1 MLAQNNR
8 LANTEYLL
16 AFQFVLKSYS
26 KNNNNNNN
34 NNNLMIL
41 RLVCSTFNNLVLN
54 NISRLN
60 IRCSYEHDC
69 CKILRR
75 SIRTMLNLTCINLEI
90 YHNHEMRTEY
100 GHYIKVT
107 KSNLT
112 KFLQSIVNNLPKL
125 TSLGIRYG
133 SNSVEDVNTELLA
146 NSIATLTALNSL
158 SLDVP
163 ANGIVKLTTLK
174 STSLKVPEPQAYKL
188 VPILDKLPYLK
199 SLKIQCESIIPLL
212 VQTLANT
219 NMNLTKLDLSHNK
232 IGDSEIALLVPG
244 LTKQTDL
251 VSLILANNLI
261 TDAGMELLGP
271 IICQMTKLT
280 SINIKCNKISSL
292 FTMASFVFSLNK
304 HKLQNLTDINLGSNC
319 VSDYGYI
326 SLLGTLAEQTNLT
339 SLGLDGCCFVSMC
352 NFYGRKKLERVF
364 NKLPNLKCLSLANN
378 KLKLGV
384 PSLAKLTNLMSLDLS
399 NNDLGS
405 DEISLLAPSLIR
417 MTNMTS
423 LNIESNPIEGLA
435 GAQSLIPI
443 LRGMGDLKFLKI
455 DGFHLGAEGEALLL
469 DVFRTMPELRYAF

>member
-1 MLAQNNR
+1 MLEQ
-8 LANTEYLL
+8 
-16 AFQFVLKSYS
+16 AFQFVIKFCS
-26 KNNNNNNN
+26 NNNNTN

-54 NISRLN
+54 NILRLN
-60 IRCSYEHDC
+60 IRCSYERDC

-75 SIRTMLNLTCINLEI
+75 SIRMMSNLTCLNLEI
-90 YHNHEMRTEY
+90 YHNYEMRAEY

-107 KSNLT
+107 ESNLT
-112 KFLQSIVNNLPKL
+112 EFLHSIVNNLPKL

-146 NSIATLTALNSL
+146 NSIATLTALKSL

-163 ANGIVKLTTLK
+163 TNGIVKLTTLK

-188 VPILDKLPYLK
+188 VPILDKLSYLK
-199 SLKIQCESIIPLL
+199 SLKIKCESIIPLL
-212 VQTLANT
+212 AQTLANT

-232 IGDSEIALLVPG
+232 IGNSEIALLVPG

-261 TDAGMELLGP
+261 TDAGIELLGP

-280 SINIKCNKISSL
+280 SINIKCNNISSL
-292 FTMASFVFSLNK
+292 FTLASFVFSLNK

-319 VSDYGYI
+319 RSYDGYI
-326 SLLGTLAEQTNLT
+326 SLLGTLAERTNLT
-339 SLGLDGCCFVSMC
+339 SLGLDGCCSVSMC
-352 NFYGRKKLERVF
+352 NFYGRIKLERVF

-423 LNIESNPIEGLA
+423 LNLESNPIEGLA

-443 LRGMGDLKFLKI
+443 LRGMGDLKFFKI
-455 DGFHLGAEGEALLL
+455 DGFHLETEGEDLLL
-469 DVFRTMPELRYAF
+469 DVFRTMPELRYEF

>member
-1 MLAQNNR
+1 MR
-8 LANTEYLL
+8 SEY
-16 AFQFVLKSYS
+16 S
-26 KNNNNNNN
+26 
-34 NNNLMIL
+34 
-41 RLVCSTFNNLVLN
+41 
-54 NISRLN
+54 
-60 IRCSYEHDC
+60 
-69 CKILRR
+69 
-75 SIRTMLNLTCINLEI
+75 
-90 YHNHEMRTEY
+90 
-100 GHYIKVT
+100 HYIKVT
-107 KSNLT
+107 ESNLT
-112 KFLQSIVNNLPKL
+112 EFLESIVNNLPKL

-146 NSIATLTALNSL
+146 NSIATLTALKSL

-163 ANGIVKLTTLK
+163 ANGIVKIITLK

-212 VQTLANT
+212 AQTLA

-232 IGDSEIALLVPG
+232 IGDSEIELLVPG

-280 SINIKCNKISSL
+280 SINIKCNNISSL
-292 FTMASFVFSLNK
+292 FTIASFVFSLNK
-304 HKLQNLTDINLGSNC
+304 HKLHNLTDINLGSNC
-319 VSDYGYI
+319 RSYDGYI
-326 SLLGTLAEQTNLT
+326 SLLGTLAERTNLT
-339 SLGLDGCCFVSMC
+339 SLGLDGCCSVSMC
-352 NFYGRKKLERVF
+352 NCYGRIKLERLF
-364 NKLPNLKCLSLANN
+364 NKLPNLECLSLANN

-384 PSLAKLTNLMSLDLS
+384 PSLSKLTNLMSLDLS

-423 LNIESNPIEGLA
+423 LNLESNPIEGLA

-443 LRGMGDLKFLKI
+443 LRGMGDLKFFKI
-455 DGFHLGAEGEALLL
+455 DGFHLGTEGEDLLL
-469 DVFRTMPELRYAF
+469 DVFRTMLELRYEF

>member
-1 MLAQNNR
+1 MLEQ
-8 LANTEYLL
+8 
-16 AFQFVLKSYS
+16 AFQLVLKFYS
-26 KNNNNNNN
+26 KNNNNQN
-34 NNNLMIL
+34 NNNLMRL

-54 NISRLN
+54 NILRLN
-60 IRCSYEHDC
+60 IRCSYERDC
-69 CKILRR
+69 CKTLRR
-75 SIRTMLNLTCINLEI
+75 SIRMMPNLTCINLEI
-90 YHNHEMRTEY
+90 YNNHEMRDEY
-100 GHYIKVT
+100 GYFIKVT
-107 KSNLT
+107 ESNLT
-112 KFLQSIVNNLPKL
+112 EFLYSIVNNLPKL

-146 NSIATLTALNSL
+146 NSIATLTALKSL
-158 SLDVP
+158 YLDVP

-174 STSLKVPEPQAYKL
+174 STSLKVPAPQAYKL
-188 VPILDKLPYLK
+188 VPILDKLSYLK

-212 VQTLANT
+212 AQTLANT

-304 HKLQNLTDINLGSNC
+304 HKLQNLTGINLGSNC
-319 VSDYGYI
+319 VSSNGYYI
-326 SLLGTLAEQTNLT
+326 SLLGTIAERTNLT
-339 SLGLDGCCFVSMC
+339 SLGLDGCCFVSMRKC
-352 NFYGRKKLERVF
+352 YGRKKLERVF

-423 LNIESNPIEGLA
+423 LNLESNPIEGLA

-455 DGFHLGAEGEALLL
+455 DGFHLGAEGEDLLL
-469 DVFRTMPELRYAF
+469 DVFRTMPELRYEF